1 MDAPRF
7 REPHVVAV
15 VCFDVEAGAPADY
28 KTGKNAVIL
37 CRR

>member
-1 MDAPRF
+1 MDAPRC
-7 REPHVVAV
+7 RESHVVAV
-15 VCFDVEAGAPADY
+15 VCADGDIGASAGY